1 METITRPHHISRKEA
16 IEQIGRYKKEKKKLL
31 ADAYKNKNVLPTC
44 ETFARSAMEDLLAQ
58 PGCAYIRVYYALND
72 KDDVHLVLVG
82 ADADGKDIV
91 PAADTSLVLMR
102 TAGSDGVIIEN
113 GVRCPSDCPPP
124 SPLNP

>member
-1 METITRPHHISRKEA
+1 METGTKPHHISRKEA
-16 IEQIGRYKKEKKKLL
+16 IEQIGRYKKDKNKLL
-31 ADAYKNKNVLPTC
+31 ADAYKHKNVLPTC

-58 PGCAYIRVYYALND
+58 PGCAYIRVYYALNE

-82 ADADGKDIV
+82 ADKDGRDIV
-91 PAADTSLVLMR
+91 PATDTTMALLS
-102 TAGSDGVIIEN
+102 TSGDEGVIIEN